1 MRKNLIITCVF
12 VFVLLGRPSASGDV
26 IHLNNGRDVEGEITE
41 ETGEAVILKIK
52 IGQVIIKKG
61 EIKAVEKKELAPGF
75 FDDTSENVTP
85 KEGGQAEA
93 QKSGLAIKAAY
104 KKLSS
109 GEAIVIEGTTDLP
122 PNTVIKFVLK
132 SPVETIQARKEKIDK
147 SPFSV
152 KIGQSS
158 NKKIPPGSYVVEAVF
173 SPDEQ
178 EDEAVKEKV
187 KGLKEIKAESG
198 VTVGVP
204 EEVENLVDNRRFEL
218 ISQIKDA
225 AGMYGELT
233 GEYEA
238 QKAAFNKAAWNARVL
253 KWQVKINDI
262 KSSIAKY
269 HTKVANFDFALQES
283 SLNEVAYSLERLIS
297 RHTDEL
303 FKANNL
309 TYNLSTWAGSKDTE
323 TLKKDIEGRLADLES
338 FAGKQEKK

>member
-204 EEVENLVDNRRFEL
+204 EEVVFR
-218 ISQIKDA
+218 
-225 AGMYGELT
+225 G
-233 GEYEA
+233 
-238 QKAAFNKAAWNARVL
+238 
-253 KWQVKINDI
+253 
-262 KSSIAKY
+262 
-269 HTKVANFDFALQES
+269 
-283 SLNEVAYSLERLIS
+283 
-297 RHTDEL
+297 
-303 FKANNL
+303 
-309 TYNLSTWAGSKDTE
+309 
-323 TLKKDIEGRLADLES
+323 
-338 FAGKQEKK
+338 